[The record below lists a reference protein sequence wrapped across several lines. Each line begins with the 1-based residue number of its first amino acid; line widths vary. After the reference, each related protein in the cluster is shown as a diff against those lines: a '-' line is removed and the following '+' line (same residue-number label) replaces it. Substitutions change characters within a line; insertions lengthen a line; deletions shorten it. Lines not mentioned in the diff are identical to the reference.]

1 MINLLE
7 DPIPKPLLWFGIP
20 IAALIL
26 IVLFSFLRFP
36 YNELREP
43 VSSQLSRITRSE
55 VQIGAIE
62 PTLGWTGPGFD
73 VLDVNLI
80 QPGQRRFSIDRIEVS
95 PAWSSG
101 WFRMEPTL
109 QLNIESSLGSSEGIL
124 ALGDAPSWAGQ
135 FDLPDL
141 AALPLPTE
149 SSLGLTG
156 SLHADA
162 ELTLQSGNPTGPI
175 RFEALSGSF
184 SHPQIPIP
192 VQFDRFTGE
201 LSLGGQQL
209 VEMKELLLDGPII
222 AADIEGAI
230 LPVAAGGDPALDIE
244 VIVEVKSAP
253 LKAMMRG
260 MGLQLDRAGLT
271 SFKLGGTLS
280 RPIAR

>member
-7 DPIPKPLLWFGIP
+7 DPLPKPLIWIGVP
-20 IAALIL
+20 IAAFIL
-26 IVLFSFLRFP
+26 IVLFSFLSFP
-36 YNELREP
+36 YDQLRGP
-43 VSSQLSRITRSE
+43 VSSQLRQITRGE
-55 VQIGAIE
+55 VQIGTIE
-62 PTLGWTGPGFD
+62 PTLGWTGPGFAA
-73 VLDVNLI
+73 LDIDLI
-80 QPGQRRFSIDRIEVS
+80 QPGRQRFSIDRVEVR

-109 QLNIESSLGSSEGIL
+109 QLDIQSSLVSSEGTL
-124 ALGDAPSWAGQ
+124 ALGEKPSWVGQ
-135 FDLPDL
+135 IDVPDL
-141 AALPLPTE
+141 SALPLPPETTI
-149 SSLGLTG
+149 GLTG

-162 ELTLQSGNPTGPI
+162 ELTLQSGFPAGPI

-184 SHPQIPIP
+184 SHPEIPIP

-201 LSLGGQQL
+201 LSLGGPSL
-209 VEMKELLLDGPII
+209 VELKELLLDGPII
-222 AADIEGAI
+222 AADIEGSI
-230 LPVAAGGDPALDIE
+230 LAPAANGDPPLDIE

-260 MGLQLDRAGLT
+260 MGLQLDRGGLT